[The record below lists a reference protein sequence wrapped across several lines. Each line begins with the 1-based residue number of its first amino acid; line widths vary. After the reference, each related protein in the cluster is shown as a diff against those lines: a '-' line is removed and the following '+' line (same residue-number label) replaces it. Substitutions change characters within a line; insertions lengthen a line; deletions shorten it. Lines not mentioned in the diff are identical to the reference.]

1 MYKNLIKKN
10 YFLIFIIF
18 SGFPIFFIPNVWDAT
33 SFDYGFTINNLSGI
47 ESFYKEIGSPFQL
60 IFIYIIFFLKN
71 ITNIPHEFL
80 FDFLTVLTL
89 ILFSFEIKKYSENV
103 FGLDN
108 EWSNLCAIFAISF
121 PVWHSLVAFNLGL
134 YLVCFY
140 MVLLGYR
147 LFISENLTLKILGI
161 ILILFSFSIKS
172 NFSFIIGLSLAHN
185 LILFFNKQPIKKY
198 SLIFIIFLSINSY
211 LIDIKF
217 FSPYGMFDSYN
228 QIKLQS
234 LDIFNLFKHV
244 YNYLTYFIFYLWVP
258 FFYFFILKIFRNN
271 IEFKNLLEKRI
282 IINYFAIIIIFCA
295 TIAPYVLVEK
305 TSDLFSFRDYYSRHA
320 YLLSLSFGLFFS
332 ILLKKIHDTCA
343 TKNIHLFILTL
354 FILQN
359 LLILSIGYYTKIESA
374 VFRYDFVEKLKKVD
388 QPPGGNVQIFS
399 NQIPAVLRSYEV
411 SHLFYKAYGKA
422 SWFGSATGK
431 NAIGKDERNIE
442 KNSETLM
449 HILERNDYKTLNI
462 LNDYNEE
469 CNIVI
474 ELTEEIGKFDR
485 IFKIYIW
492 NFRDYFKIKFL
503 KITC

>member
-1 MYKNLIKKN
+1 M
-10 YFLIFIIF
+10 
-18 SGFPIFFIPNVWDAT
+18 
-33 SFDYGFTINNLSGI
+33 
-47 ESFYKEIGSPFQL
+47 
-60 IFIYIIFFLKN
+60 
-71 ITNIPHEFL
+71 
-80 FDFLTVLTL
+80 
-89 ILFSFEIKKYSENV
+89 
-103 FGLDN
+103 
-108 EWSNLCAIFAISF
+108 
-121 PVWHSLVAFNLGL
+121 
-134 YLVCFY
+134 
-140 MVLLGYR
+140 
-147 LFISENLTLKILGI
+147 
-161 ILILFSFSIKS
+161 
-172 NFSFIIGLSLAHN
+172 
-185 LILFFNKQPIKKY
+185 
-198 SLIFIIFLSINSY
+198 
-211 LIDIKF
+211 
-217 FSPYGMFDSYN
+217 
-228 QIKLQS
+228 
-234 LDIFNLFKHV
+234 
-244 YNYLTYFIFYLWVP
+244 
-258 FFYFFILKIFRNN
+258 
-271 IEFKNLLEKRI
+271 
-282 IINYFAIIIIFCA
+282 
-295 TIAPYVLVEK
+295 
-305 TSDLFSFRDYYSRHA
+305 
-320 YLLSLSFGLFFS
+320 
-332 ILLKKIHDTCA
+332 KKIHDTCA

-399 NQIPAVLRSYEV
+399 NQIPAALRSYEV

-431 NAIGKDERNIE
+431 NTIGKDERNIE